1 MCGVHQG
8 SRATRTVPAITL
20 DVSRVHGARAPV
32 EVSACD
38 KADDDDVGAKS
49 EARAHRS
56 MRSDRRGT
64 PRTAQREAAATA
76 LNALAARPSFDH
88 EPHKSRIVATRRARF
103 PGLAS

>member
-1 MCGVHQG
+1 VCGVHQG

-49 EARAHRS
+49 EARAHGS
-56 MRSDRRGT
+56 MRSGGSSQPRAPRRPPRRRFFPSRKAHSFVHET
-64 PRTAQREAAATA
+64 PQA
-76 LNALAARPSFDH
+76 
-88 EPHKSRIVATRRARF
+88 RIVALRISRS
-103 PGLAS
+103 PGLAL

>member
-49 EARAHRS
+49 EARAHGS
-56 MRSDRRGT
+56 MRSGGSSQPRAPRRP
-64 PRTAQREAAATA
+64 PRRRFP
-76 LNALAARPSFDH
+76 LAARPSFVH
-88 EPHKSRIVATRRARF
+88 ETPQARIVASRHARS

>member
-1 MCGVHQG
+1 VCGVHQG

-56 MRSDRRGT
+56 MRSGSPRDAAERRN
-64 PRTAQREAAATA
+64 AAATA
-76 LNALAARPSFDH
+76 LIVRP
-88 EPHKSRIVATRRARF
+88 RRKAQ
-103 PGLAS
+103 L

>member
-8 SRATRTVPAITL
+8 SRATHTVPAITL

-49 EARAHRS
+49 EARTSAHRLRKGAERCAAKS
-56 MRSDRRGT
+56 ASDS
-64 PRTAQREAAATA
+64 Q
-76 LNALAARPSFDH
+76 
-88 EPHKSRIVATRRARF
+88 
-103 PGLAS
+103 

>member
-1 MCGVHQG
+1 VCGVHQG

-49 EARAHRS
+49 EARAHGS
-56 MRSDRRGT
+56 MRSGDRRRAA
-64 PRTAQREAAATA
+64 PAAKAAATA
-76 LNALAARPSFDH
+76 LSP
-88 EPHKSRIVATRRARF
+88 
-103 PGLAS
+103 